1 MTGALG
7 SLGGAHPDLR
17 RTVSADSAAAA
28 ARPSIARPTTPPRG
42 WNSWDSFGPAVTE
55 AEVLANA
62 RFMAEH
68 MLAFGW
74 DTVVVDI
81 QWYEPDA
88 RAGGYNDDADV
99 VLDGYGR
106 PLPTLNRFPSAA
118 DGQGFKPLA
127 DAVHGL
133 GLKFGLHIMR
143 GVPRRAAAASL
154 PVLGTTST
162 IADIAD
168 PSDPCRWNT
177 DNWGIDWSHP
187 DATAY
192 YASLAELFASWDVA
206 FVKADDMLRPYH
218 DRDIA
223 VLSAALAGTG
233 REIVL
238 SLSPGIEDSAP
249 HDDSTPPYQ
258 HVAAHST
265 MWRISGDLWDR
276 WEDVHKQFGLLARWA
291 PVSAP
296 GAWADADMLPLGH
309 IGIRAERGEDRMSL
323 LTSAEQRTMM
333 TLWSIARSP
342 LMVGGDLPTSG
353 AETIALL
360 TNAAVLDVNAHA
372 TGSHEV
378 LRNEQHIVWSA
389 TVDGDPIL
397 AVFAIGDDSID
408 LTVDLPSIGLADVAG
423 GTELWSGDA
432 AAVDGGSLHVR
443 LSSHDACLVR
453 FTG

>member
-1 MTGALG
+1 
-7 SLGGAHPDLR
+7 
-17 RTVSADSAAAA
+17 VSAEPAT
-28 ARPSIARPTTPPRG
+28 ARQSIARPLTPPRG
-42 WNSWDSFGPAVTE
+42 WNSWDCFGPAVTE

-81 QWYEPDA
+81 QWYEPNA

-106 PLPTLNRFPSAA
+106 PVPTLNRFPSAA
-118 DGQGFKPLA
+118 GGRGFKPLA
-127 DAVHGL
+127 DQVHAL
-133 GLKFGLHIMR
+133 GLKLGLHIMR

-154 PVLGTTST
+154 PLLGTSST

-168 PSDPCRWNT
+168 PGDPCAWNT
-177 DNWGIDWSHP
+177 DNWGIDWAHR
-187 DATAY
+187 DAERY
-192 YASLAELFASWDVA
+192 YASLADLFASWDLD
-206 FVKADDMLRPYH
+206 FVKADDMLFPYH
-218 DRDIA
+218 ARDIE
-223 VLSAALAGTG
+223 VLSSALAGTG
-233 REIVL
+233 RDIVL
-238 SLSPGIEDSAP
+238 SLSPGIDGATP
-249 HDDSTPPYQ
+249 HGQ
-258 HVAAHST
+258 HVASHAA

-276 WEDVHKQFGLLARWA
+276 WVDVYKQFELMARWA

-323 LTSAEQRTMM
+323 LTAAEQRTMM

-353 AETIALL
+353 PDTLALL

-372 TGSHEV
+372 TGSRQV
-378 LRNEQHIVWSA
+378 LRDEHHIVWSA
-389 TVDGDPIL
+389 TLDGDQVV
-397 AVFAIGDDSID
+397 AVFAIGDDPID
-408 LTVDLPSIGLADVAG
+408 VVVDLAAIGIGDVSGA
-423 GTELWSGDA
+423 TDLWSGDA
-432 AAVDGGSLHVR
+432 ALVAEGGLRVR
-443 LSSHDACLVR
+443 LAAHDACLVR
-453 FTG
+453 FTA

>member
-1 MTGALG
+1 MSTE
-7 SLGGAHPDLR
+7 P
-17 RTVSADSAAAA
+17 TT
-28 ARPSIARPTTPPRG
+28 ARPSTARPLTPPRG
-42 WNSWDSFGPAVTE
+42 WNSWDSYGPAVTE

-62 RFMAEH
+62 RFIAGH
-68 MLAFGW
+68 MLAVGW

-81 QWYEPDA
+81 QWYEPNA

-99 VLDGYGR
+99 VLDEYGR

-118 DGQGFKPLA
+118 DGRGFKPLA
-127 DAVHGL
+127 DEVHAL

-154 PVLGTTST
+154 PLLSTSAT

-168 PSDPCRWNT
+168 RGDPCRWNT

-187 DATAY
+187 DAEAY
-192 YASLAELFASWDVA
+192 YACLAALFASWDVD
-206 FVKADDMLRPYH
+206 FVKADDMLFPYH
-218 DRDIA
+218 ARDIE

-233 REIVL
+233 RDIVL
-238 SLSPGIEDSAP
+238 SLSPGI
-249 HDDSTPPYQ
+249 DDGTAHVD
-258 HVAAHST
+258 HVASHAA

-276 WEDVHKQFGLLARWA
+276 WEDVYQQFERLARWA
-291 PVSAP
+291 PLSAP

-353 AETIALL
+353 AETLALL
-360 TNAAVLDVNAHA
+360 TNAAVLEVNSHA
-372 TGSHEV
+372 TGSAER
-378 LRNEQHIVWSA
+378 LRDERHIVWTAEIGSDR
-389 TVDGDPIL
+389 VV
-397 AVFAIGDDSID
+397 AVFAIGDDPID
-408 LTVDLPSIGLADVAG
+408 LLVDLAAVGIGDAG
-423 GTELWSGDA
+423 AATDLWSGDA
-432 AAVDGGSLHVR
+432 APVADGGLRVR
-443 LSSHDACLVR
+443 LAAHDACLVR